1 MKLGIRP
8 FPYPFHKTM
17 FNGIVMDVI
26 HMGLEVPFVPN
37 RVFPKTPLPHVVFT
51 FLVLSDCRIAIR

>member
-1 MKLGIRP
+1 
-8 FPYPFHKTM
+8 
-17 FNGIVMDVI
+17 MDVI

-51 FLVLSDCRIAIR
+51 FLVLSDYPLARVSIAP